1 MSRSSSSYFGKNGEY
16 MPICNDLKR
25 TDESVVPTSPIIGR
39 SFSTRNEIVN
49 INDKK
54 RFAHKWENR
63 IQTLIRANM

>member
-1 MSRSSSSYFGKNGEY
+1 MSRGLTYFGEENGEY
-16 MPICNDLKR
+16 MPISNQLKR

-63 IQTLIRANM
+63 IQKLIRANM

>member
-1 MSRSSSSYFGKNGEY
+1 MSRSLTYFGKNGEY
-16 MPICNDLKR
+16 IPNRYDLKQ
-25 TDESVVPTSPIIGR
+25 TDESVLPTSPIIGR

-63 IQTLIRANM
+63 IQKLIRANM